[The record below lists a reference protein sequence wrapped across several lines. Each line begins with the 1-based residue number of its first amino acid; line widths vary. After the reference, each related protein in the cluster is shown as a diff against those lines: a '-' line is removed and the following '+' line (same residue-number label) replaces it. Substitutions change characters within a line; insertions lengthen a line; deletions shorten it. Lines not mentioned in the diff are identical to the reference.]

1 MKTIT
6 VLPNNEIKYVKSII
20 FMVELFG
27 RLYTGKIVYKR
38 EPSDNYKKYPAAYR
52 RYRCCCKEWQDV
64 LACIY

>member
-27 RLYTGKIVYKR
+27 RLYTGKIVYKVG
-38 EPSDNYKKYPAAYR
+38 SINS
-52 RYRCCCKEWQDV
+52 
-64 LACIY
+64 

>member
-20 FMVELFG
+20 CF
-27 RLYTGKIVYKR
+27 I
-38 EPSDNYKKYPAAYR
+38 SDKYPAAYR
-52 RYRCCCKEWQDV
+52 RYRCCSKEWQDV

>member
-20 FMVELFG
+20 FNVELFG

-38 EPSDNYKKYPAAYR
+38 EPSVLYVKKLSPLG
-52 RYRCCCKEWQDV
+52 W
-64 LACIY
+64 LN

>member
-38 EPSDNYKKYPAAYR
+38 ELLTITKWMKANAL
-52 RYRCCCKEWQDV
+52 Q
-64 LACIY
+64 